1 MYSYNLILLTI
12 PYIHCPPLGRYHEPP
27 ISIDSHHFLLP
38 CFATLSPHTETHTP
52 GISSER
58 ATLVPWIPVD
68 SWSSP
73 IQSIHSNPNDPSTIP
88 IFLLSP
94 GTRQP
99 VNPSTRQ
106 LCRRLLPRY
115 PPGETAAVRLD
126 GNNTVETGN
135 AVSVATGAIAAHIG
149 LSIDPRTKK
158 TIATQGFW
166 ATSNYYQ

>member
-106 LCRRLLPRY
+106 PVNFVADCY
-115 PPGETAAVRLD
+115 PGTRPVKLQPSD
-126 GNNTVETGN
+126 WM
-135 AVSVATGAIAAHIG
+135 AIT
-149 LSIDPRTKK
+149 L
-158 TIATQGFW
+158 
-166 ATSNYYQ
+166 